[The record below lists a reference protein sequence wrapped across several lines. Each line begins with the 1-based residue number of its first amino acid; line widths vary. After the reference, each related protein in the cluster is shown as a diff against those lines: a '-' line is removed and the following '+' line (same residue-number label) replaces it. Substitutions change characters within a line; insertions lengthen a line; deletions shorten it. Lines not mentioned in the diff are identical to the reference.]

1 MWNRKNSEHE
11 QEIDRQVRGLA
22 KPVTRFRATKL
33 KPGESLPITATRF
46 GGTPYAEAGEQ
57 WPMFGNYP
65 FDFVAQFNL
74 TEIEDPPT
82 DAYELFT
89 VYLCWEGLAE
99 DPENCCLVRTYN
111 KPSAEKAFEVPRP
124 EPQGQHDYQV
134 QACGVER
141 WRADSYPSPLGG
153 WEHLPVFEN
162 WPKPLKMRVRSFR
175 DELIQLGRSIKYHW
189 TTGDVG
195 QAYLNSLRRIGCY
208 WKDGEVTQVGGY
220 PYYVHD
226 ATMDDDDC
234 FLLAQISYEPA
245 ANFCIGD
252 AANCLIAACKSNPTQ
267 FWFDA
272 FQTH

>member
-1 MWNRKNSEHE
+1 MWHRKTSE
-11 QEIDRQVRGLA
+11 QEQAIDRQVRGLA

-33 KPGESLPITATRF
+33 KPGETLPITATRF

-57 WPMFGNYP
+57 WPMLGNYP

-74 TEIEDPPT
+74 TEIEDAPT

-89 VYLCWEGLAE
+89 VYLCWEGLVE
-99 DPENCCLVRTYN
+99 DPENCCLVRTY
-111 KPSAEKAFEVPRP
+111 KQPSTEKAVDMPRP
-124 EPQGQHDYQV
+124 EPQGQYDYQV

-141 WRADSYPSPLGG
+141 WQADSYPSPLGG
-153 WEHLPVFEN
+153 WEHLPVFQS
-162 WPKPLKMRVRSFR
+162 WPRPPKMRVRSFR
-175 DELIQLGRSIKYHW
+175 DELIQLGRNIKYDW
-189 TTGDVG
+189 TTGRVG
-195 QAYLNSLRRIGCY
+195 QAYLNSLHRIGCY
-208 WKDGEVTQVGGY
+208 WKEGEVTQVGGY

-234 FLLAQISYEPA
+234 FLLAQIAHEPA

-252 AANCLIAACKSNPTQ
+252 AANYLIAASKSDPTQ